1 MEYIVIMIAMIIYWI
16 IYIYTYKY
24 IIENQFMMS
33 LTKALSMIVLI
44 PGIYAILVFIG
55 ILVFLE

>member
-1 MEYIVIMIAMIIYWI
+1 
-16 IYIYTYKY
+16 
-24 IIENQFMMS
+24 MMS

-44 PGIYAILVFIG
+44 PGIYAILVIIG

>member
-16 IYIYTYKY
+16 IYFYTYKY

-33 LTKALSMIVLI
+33 LTKVLSMIVLI
-44 PGIYAILVFIG
+44 PGIYAILVIIG